1 MNMEGTSRY
10 WLPVGGGGGGGGGD
24 GGGKKFFFGGE
35 GGGGKKIQQSLRRA
49 GIAVAWDVVAG
60 YLVVFMGKTQPSQCL
75 SPPGII
81 NGYRRNVREVWWNAG
96 GVT

>member
-1 MNMEGTSRY
+1 M
-10 WLPVGGGGGGGGGD
+10 
-24 GGGKKFFFGGE
+24 E
-35 GGGGKKIQQSLRRA
+35 GGGLVIRILQSLGKA

-81 NGYRRNVREVWWNAG
+81 NGYRRIVREVWWNAG
-96 GVT
+96 GGGNLASQGRVVILLVASCYMKTGISFTRMGK